1 MHNYVVMQSRGDI
14 HFMIAVFMER
24 SDATQYVENQDGGG
38 FYTFEVVEIPYN
50 DTWENLENL
59 ALQHKETDSAQTP

>member
-1 MHNYVVMQSRGDI
+1 MQNYVIMQSREGTS
-14 HFMIAVFMER
+14 FMIAVFMER
-24 SDATQYVENQDGGG
+24 SDAAQYAENQDGGG

-59 ALQHKETDSAQTP
+59 ALENKGIKQ

>member
-1 MHNYVVMQSRGDI
+1 MQNFVVMQSRGGI

-24 SDATQYVENQDGGG
+24 SDAKQYSENQDGGG
-38 FYTFEVVEIPYN
+38 FYTFEVVEIPYG

-59 ALQHKETDSAQTP
+59 ALERVKQ